1 MKALV
6 HANTLEYGWWE
17 HNRQPLPDTLRDPK
31 NFVLHAK
38 EVAQYVE
45 MLAEMKKSVD
55 AAYADAKRTDN
66 ALRLGRVPSFEYD
79 PQPLT
84 IAHVLE
90 FMCTL
95 AKNKLAAM
103 QFLVDVT
110 KAMKAKQE
118 NAQ

>member
-6 HANTLEYGWWE
+6 HAETLEHGWWE
-17 HNRQPLPDTLRDPK
+17 HNRQPLPDTLHDPK

-45 MLAEMKKSVD
+45 VLAEMKKSVD
-55 AAYADAKRTDN
+55 AAYDAAKRTDK
-66 ALRLGRVPSFEYD
+66 ALRLGRVPSFEIF
-79 PQPLT
+79 PQPIT

-90 FMCTL
+90 FMCAL
-95 AKNKLAAM
+95 GKSKLAAM
-103 QFLVDVT
+103 QFLVDVA